1 MKIFKLDSKF
11 DVVEWV
17 TLSLRNMCIIYIHDL
32 HLFYLIKRLY
42 RIVWKLLYVT
52 REIYSI
58 KIIKISIAWQVVG
71 CRIRPKKKKKSI
83 VSSMKHL
90 KQVFRC
96 LLSYT
101 LIIPSICVCC
111 FIRLVPK
118 FLHRYALVSLTFP
131 GTSSICLYIIK

>member
-1 MKIFKLDSKF
+1 MHYIYTRLTFILPYQK
-11 DVVEWV
+11 
-17 TLSLRNMCIIYIHDL
+17 TLPNCVKTLICNKRN
-32 HLFYLIKRLY
+32 LFNKNHKNFYCMASCWLQNQ
-42 RIVWKLLYVT
+42 T
-52 REIYSI
+52 
-58 KIIKISIAWQVVG
+58 
-71 CRIRPKKKKKSI
+71 KKKIKKSI

-131 GTSSICLYIIK
+131 VTSSICLYIIK